1 MYINEADILE
11 TQIIFFII
19 LLFPLYVVL
28 DLPFF
33 HLVSCWSRPIDN
45 NAVAE
50 PALLVLRIVRCHQ
63 Q

>member
-1 MYINEADILE
+1 MYTHEADILE
-11 TQIIFFII
+11 AQIIFFII
-19 LLFPLYVVL
+19 LLFSLYIVL

-33 HLVSCWSRPIDN
+33 YLVACWSQPIDN